1 MFLSFPPPTKMFQ
14 FRGLAHPKVWHD
26 SIVPG
31 CPIRTS
37 ADQLVFANPRGFS
50 QLTSFGT
57 AFAHVTVTAHHDGL
71 SGKHHVKSTL
81 DTVGQTVAASVH
93 IVEFALGHRVIHV
106 DGGEKQFALF
116 GHLFEAVHSCGGFF
130 GNASDFGGHFV
141 PVLRIFGKDFFQKCV
156 DDLKFRH
163 IGVQRDKGGN
173 RKANQ
178 VAQVDS
184 SAVDKINYNPE
195 TKDLN
200 VTYAGNPKEYLYPNV
215 PKKVVQAFLM
225 SPSKGAFANKVISRY
240 SDYSNPRVQ
249 QKIREGN

>member
-1 MFLSFPPPTKMFQ
+1 MNMYSGNTNAWGAISKRFKREDLQGKKKLKRESESFPAFDS
-14 FRGLAHPKVWHD
+14 LIKVSERTVKQNQNKQDWNVSKPQ
-26 SIVPG
+26 SIR
-31 CPIRTS
+31 INQKT
-37 ADQLVFANPRGFS
+37 
-50 QLTSFGT
+50 FG
-57 AFAHVTVTAHHDGL
+57 
-71 SGKHHVKSTL
+71 
-81 DTVGQTVAASVH
+81 QM
-93 IVEFALGHRVIHV
+93 
-106 DGGEKQFALF
+106 EKL
-116 GHLFEAVHSCGGFF
+116 
-130 GNASDFGGHFV
+130 
-141 PVLRIFGKDFFQKCV
+141 
-156 DDLKFRH
+156 
-163 IGVQRDKGGN
+163 KGGN